1 MLSILEVCQMTGKS
15 EKTIYRMMS
24 NGKLPYSQIEGK
36 RFVEEENVWALIP
49 NKASLDKKD
58 SLEQKISTLTN
69 EIIRLSDLIESLI
82 DSKNTYQTS
91 SNDEEQRYATQVKRQ
106 HKISSNEM
114 RAQKAKSRLFEELDK
129 LKETN
134 EIPMYRNAPSV
145 TGIHKITG
153 IDRGTISKYLS
164 EWVLRHF

>member
-24 NGKLPYSQIEGK
+24 NGKLPYSQIDGK
-36 RFVEEENVWALIP
+36 RFVEKEDVWALIP
-49 NKASLDKKD
+49 NKASLDKRD

-69 EIIRLSDLIESLI
+69 EVIRLGGLIELLI
-82 DSKNTYQTS
+82 DSKGASQTS
-91 SNDEEQRYATQVKRQ
+91 SSDEEQRNTRQ
-106 HKISSNEM
+106 HKTSSNEI

-129 LKETN
+129 LKKTN
-134 EIPMYRNAPSV
+134 EIPMYRNAPSI

-164 EWVLRHF
+164 EWVSRNF

>member
-1 MLSILEVCQMTGKS
+1 MTGKS

-24 NGKLPYSQIEGK
+24 NGKLPYSQIDGK
-36 RFVEEENVWALIP
+36 RFVEKEDVWALIP
-49 NKASLDKKD
+49 NKALLDKKD

-69 EIIRLSDLIESLI
+69 EVIRLSGLIESLI
-82 DSKNTYQTS
+82 DSKSTYQTS
-91 SNDEEQRYATQVKRQ
+91 SNNEEPRDTTKLKRQ
-106 HKISSNEM
+106 HKTSSNEM

-129 LKETN
+129 LKEIN

-164 EWVLRHF
+164 EWVSRNF

>member
-1 MLSILEVCQMTGKS
+1 MTGKS

-24 NGKLPYSQIEGK
+24 NGKLPYSQIDGK
-36 RFVEEENVWALIP
+36 RFVEKEDVWALIP
-49 NKASLDKKD
+49 NKALLDKKD

-69 EIIRLSDLIESLI
+69 EVIRLSSLIESLI
-82 DSKNTYQTS
+82 DSKSTYQTS
-91 SNDEEQRYATQVKRQ
+91 SNNEEPRDTTKLKRQ
-106 HKISSNEM
+106 HKTSSNEM

-129 LKETN
+129 LKEIN

-164 EWVLRHF
+164 EWVSRNF

>member
-15 EKTIYRMMS
+15 EKTIYRMMGK
-24 NGKLPYSQIEGK
+24 GKLPYSQIEGK
-36 RFVEEENVWALIP
+36 RFVEEEDVWALIP

-69 EIIRLSDLIESLI
+69 EVIRLSGLIESLI
-82 DSKNTYQTS
+82 DAKSTSQTS
-91 SNDEEQRYATQVKRQ
+91 NNDEGQKDKTQVKRQ
-106 HKISSNEM
+106 NKISSNEM

-164 EWVLRHF
+164 EWVSRNF

>member
-1 MLSILEVCQMTGKS
+1 MTGKS

-91 SNDEEQRYATQVKRQ
+91 SN
-106 HKISSNEM
+106 EM

-164 EWVLRHF
+164 EWVLRNF

>member
-91 SNDEEQRYATQVKRQ
+91 SN
-106 HKISSNEM
+106 EM

-164 EWVLRHF
+164 EWVLRNF